1 MRSTDFSLAPP
12 QGRAGAMIVV
22 ERRFARAMD
31 AQRAR
36 GARRDL
42 AAHLADSPGFL
53 WQKSY
58 ARSPRT
64 LGVAAYFG
72 ERHQLDRALAAAP
85 ADLRPWLQLDGERPT
100 GRILEAEASGYTNG
114 VWRAEDGEMGHIDRF
129 TPTSVEAGRGAEPP
143 RVAAASTDRPARS
156 ATKPRPQKRDPART
170 PKRTPK
176 RETRPIA
183 DAHAMFVGATK
194 YTGPS
199 ALIALSRIYYPM
211 IARMVTLRGY
221 VWFTTYYEFPF
232 TLGTLAFFER
242 RDDLLAFARL
252 PAHRRLMQWITKD
265 TRNGTGGYIRLHT
278 SPDPRPAHESAPLH
292 ESAQAPDATGS
303 GS

>member
-12 QGRAGAMIVV
+12 QGRAGAMVVV
-22 ERRFARAMD
+22 ERRFARAVD
-31 AQRAR
+31 ARRAR
-36 GARRDL
+36 GARRAL

-58 ARSPRT
+58 ARAPRT
-64 LGVAAYFG
+64 LGIASYFA
-72 ERHQLDRALAAAP
+72 ERDQLDRALAETP
-85 ADLRPWLQLDGERPT
+85 VHLRPWLQLEGEHPT
-100 GRILEAEASGYTNG
+100 GRILEAEPSGYTNG
-114 VWRAEDGEMGHIDRF
+114 VWRAEDGSMGHIERF

-143 RVAAASTDRPARS
+143 RVAAASTDRPGRS
-156 ATKPRPQKRDPART
+156 ARKPRTPT
-170 PKRTPK
+170 PKAK
-176 RETRPIA
+176 RAARPIA

-211 IARMVTLRGY
+211 IARMVTMRGY

-242 RDDLLAFARL
+242 RDDLLAFARM
-252 PAHRRLMQWITKD
+252 PGHRHLMQWITRD

-278 SPDPRPAHESAPLH
+278 AP
-292 ESAQAPDATGS
+292 ETVAGPDAGPDAAGS

>member
-22 ERRFARAMD
+22 ERRFDRAPDARRARA
-31 AQRAR
+31 
-36 GARRDL
+36 ARREL

-58 ARSPRT
+58 RRSPGI
-64 LGVAAYFG
+64 LGVASYFID
-72 ERHQLDRALAAAP
+72 HDQLDHALVTTP
-85 ADLRPWLQLDGERPT
+85 THLGPWLRLDGEHPT
-100 GRILEAEASGYTNG
+100 GRILEAEPHGYTNG
-114 VWRAEDGEMGHIDRF
+114 VWRAEDGRMGHIERF
-129 TPTSVEAGRGAEPP
+129 TPTSVEAGRRTEPP
-143 RVAAASTDRPARS
+143 RVDAASTDRPKGRTIAPPKKPGPDS
-156 ATKPRPQKRDPART
+156 A
-170 PKRTPK
+170 
-176 RETRPIA
+176 TRPIA

-211 IARMVTLRGY
+211 IARMVTMRGY

-242 RDDLLAFARL
+242 RDDLLAFARM
-252 PAHRRLMQWITKD
+252 PGHRHLMQWITKD
-265 TRNGTGGYIRLHT
+265 TRNGTAGYIRLHT
-278 SPDPRPAHESAPLH
+278 APESTGRASTGRASTGHVPPPT
-292 ESAQAPDATGS
+292 PDATGPAS
-303 GS
+303 